1 MKENFKS
8 FGGSSCLARRSSKR
22 RRLLKTMADQSPTA
36 EYQAAKPRFQ
46 RVEDNAFHQGNF
58 VINCTM
64 IRAIVLPVIFLTSA
78 MIASAADQPNNPDDP
93 GEFDIEPPILKQNLS
108 DELAEAGTPDGDV
121 VRCEKKLERSKRN
134 AAGAERLW
142 RIGVLAKVE
151 VEQRALKVVKCEAEV
166 ASARVVQAKG
176 AVAEQESRVASGEA
190 TKQELEVAKTALA
203 QLIEAEQKAVAKRET
218 AELEFAEANL
228 RRQQRLLGLGSAHK
242 SDVTNAEEKLAE
254 LKTPKN

>member
-1 MKENFKS
+1 MMRAVA
-8 FGGSSCLARRSSKR
+8 LAVM
-22 RRLLKTMADQSPTA
+22 L
-36 EYQAAKPRFQ
+36 
-46 RVEDNAFHQGNF
+46 
-58 VINCTM
+58 
-64 IRAIVLPVIFLTSA
+64 LTSA
-78 MIASAADQPNNPDDP
+78 LIALAADQPNDSDEP

-108 DELAEAGTPDGDV
+108 DELAEAGSPEGDV
-121 VRCEKKLERSKRN
+121 ARCEKKLERSKRN

-151 VEQRALKVVKCEAEV
+151 VEQRALKMIKCETELAT
-166 ASARVVQAKG
+166 ARVAQAKG
-176 AVAEQESRVASGEA
+176 IVAEQESRVASGES

-228 RRQQRLLGLGSAHK
+228 RRQQRLLKLGSAHK

-254 LKTPKN
+254 LKGPKN

>member
-1 MKENFKS
+1 
-8 FGGSSCLARRSSKR
+8 
-22 RRLLKTMADQSPTA
+22 
-36 EYQAAKPRFQ
+36 
-46 RVEDNAFHQGNF
+46 
-58 VINCTM
+58 M
-64 IRAIVLPVIFLTSA
+64 IRAIALPVMFLTSA
-78 MIASAADQPNNPDDP
+78 MIALAADQSSNSNEP

-121 VRCEKKLERSKRN
+121 ARCEKKLERAKRN

-142 RIGVLAKVE
+142 KIGVLAKVE
-151 VEQRALKVVKCEAEV
+151 VEQRALKMVKCETEV
-166 ASARVVQAKG
+166 ASARVAQAKET
-176 AVAEQESRVASGEA
+176 VAQQESRVASGET

-228 RRQQRLLGLGSAHK
+228 RRQQRLLKLGSAHK

-254 LKTPKN
+254 LKAPKN

>member
-1 MKENFKS
+1 M
-8 FGGSSCLARRSSKR
+8 
-22 RRLLKTMADQSPTA
+22 M
-36 EYQAAKPRFQ
+36 
-46 RVEDNAFHQGNF
+46 
-58 VINCTM
+58 
-64 IRAIVLPVIFLTSA
+64 RAVALPVMLLTSA
-78 MIASAADQPNNPDDP
+78 LIALAADQPNDSDEP

-108 DELAEAGTPDGDV
+108 DELAEAGSPEGDV
-121 VRCEKKLERSKRN
+121 ARCEKKLERSKRN

-151 VEQRALKVVKCEAEV
+151 VEQRALKMIKCETELAT
-166 ASARVVQAKG
+166 ARVAQAKG
-176 AVAEQESRVASGEA
+176 IVAEQESRVASGES

-228 RRQQRLLGLGSAHK
+228 RRQQRLLKLGSAHK

-254 LKTPKN
+254 LKGPKN